1 MQDLQLN
8 QFSILQQIS
17 DDLRQIFE
25 QVSGKSLFNQW
36 VFKKGHPELDIN
48 ISLLDTNML
57 KIQVVQLQEEI
68 LLYFL
73 WSPIVHDNHEYWS
86 QYSKILADGN
96 RMAFRNLKSRLPR
109 KILRKVSRKFLN
121 DYAIRLWRK
130 WEKELV
136 CESTTITVSD
146 EIAENLRA
154 MDNNLSPNRIF
165 VVPNFPLRTEV
176 KNFEKPQYH
185 SSSCVYAGLSGRVQT
200 TPASYEY

>member
-1 MQDLQLN
+1 
-8 QFSILQQIS
+8 
-17 DDLRQIFE
+17 
-25 QVSGKSLFNQW
+25 
-36 VFKKGHPELDIN
+36 
-48 ISLLDTNML
+48 
-57 KIQVVQLQEEI
+57 
-68 LLYFL
+68 
-73 WSPIVHDNHEYWS
+73 
-86 QYSKILADGN
+86 
-96 RMAFRNLKSRLPR
+96 MAFRNLKSRLPR

-200 TPASYEY
+200 TPAHTNIDGLAEAFSNSNIGQLTIIGWDDKSVTNSTVFWLSFEGVHVQRDVYTFNRVNSFEKTLVPFLCQS